1 MARPK
6 QAVCTN
12 CNGENP
18 KCKYLTT
25 GRKCR
30 KGKAVG
36 KAKGKAVSSKTK
48 EKNEKYLELLDELHY
63 DYTHE
68 QDSKVF
74 EEMQNS
80 LIKSSNLFKVSYK
93 PVTYIKYISFY
104 RWLKSK
110 ELHTLASWYQRNI
123 VNKGEAYKYDYDYPF
138 YEEDESL

>member
-6 QAVCTN
+6 QTVCTN
-12 CNGENP
+12 CNGEND

-30 KGKAVG
+30 KGQAVG
-36 KAKGKAVSSKTK
+36 KAKGKAISSKTK

-74 EEMQNS
+74 EEMQTA
-80 LIKSSNLFKVSYK
+80 LIKNKSLFSVSYK
-93 PVTYIKYISFY
+93 PLDYVKYVSFY
-104 RWLKSK
+104 RWLKNK

-123 VNKGEAYKYDYDYPF
+123 ANKGNADKYDYDYPF
-138 YEEDESL
+138 YEINESL